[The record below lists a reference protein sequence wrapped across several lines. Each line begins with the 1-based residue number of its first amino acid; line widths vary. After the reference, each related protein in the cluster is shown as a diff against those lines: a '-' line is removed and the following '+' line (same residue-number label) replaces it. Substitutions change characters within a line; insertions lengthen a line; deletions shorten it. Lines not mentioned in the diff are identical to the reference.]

1 MKLFEGQVEQLSKRL
16 ALLETEN
23 TSLGDRNRMLERL
36 AQIVDEAP
44 AVRVSP
50 CPFLARESWYGP
62 GMVCAALHG

>member
-1 MKLFEGQVEQLSKRL
+1 MKVFEGQVEQLSKRL

-44 AVRVSP
+44 AARVSP
-50 CPFLARESWYGP
+50 CPLLA
-62 GMVCAALHG
+62 HGS